1 MKVFK
6 VPFINNNQK
15 FNITLSGKQLLITCR
30 WNSEIPAW
38 VVDIQDALTN
48 AYIIAGVALVTGV
61 NLFKQ
66 FYYTGV
72 KGYLVAYTNGDPSQ
86 IPTFTS
92 LGNESQI
99 YYIPEDGV

>member
-1 MKVFK
+1 MKIFK
-6 VPFINNNQK
+6 VPFTNNNPQ
-15 FNITLSGKQLLITCR
+15 FNITLGGKQLLITCR
-30 WNSEIPAW
+30 WNQEMPAW

-61 NLFKQ
+61 NLFRQ

-72 KGYLVAYTNGDPSQ
+72 KGYLAAYTNGNPSE

-92 LGNESQI
+92 LGNESQV
-99 YYIPEDGV
+99 YYVPEDGL

>member
-1 MKVFK
+1 MNIFQI
-6 VPFINNNQK
+6 PFTNNNQK

-30 WNSEIPAW
+30 WNKEMPAW

-48 AYIIAGVALVTGV
+48 AYIITGVALVTGA

-72 KGYLVAYTNGDPSQ
+72 TGFLVALTSGDPYEV
-86 IPTFTS
+86 PTFES
-92 LGNESQI
+92 LGNESQV
-99 YYIPEDGV
+99 YYIPPES